1 MANKWD
7 KLQDESDKAYE
18 AFLEYIKMPLGERSQ
33 DAVAKKLSKSKPLIT
48 RWAAKYDWKD
58 RASAFDTTKGQTVVE
73 ARIKEESKWEQRKA
87 KLKIEHREKEL
98 LAADKMRQK
107 AFDILDT
114 LPIAKRT
121 HKDDGT
127 GVVTVI
133 NPASSTEYQAAV
145 RMIAAASEI
154 ERAVLGLDIKD
165 EGTISVSWR
174 QSAKA
179 AGINEAELL
188 NSVTQVIT
196 AKLSGLS

>member
-1 MANKWD
+1 MTNKWD
-7 KLQDESDKAYE
+7 KLQNESAKAYE

-73 ARIKEESKWEQRKA
+73 ARIKEESKWEQRKT
-87 KLKIEHREKEL
+87 KLKIEHREKQLVASEKL
-98 LAADKMRQK
+98 RQK

-114 LPIAKRT
+114 LPIARRT
-121 HKDDGT
+121 HKDDKT
-127 GVVTVI
+127 GAITII
-133 NPASSTEYQAAV
+133 NPASGTEYQAAV
-145 RMIAAASEI
+145 KMLQTATEI
-154 ERAVLGLDIKD
+154 ERAVLGLDVKE
-165 EGTISVSWR
+165 EGSISVSWR

-196 AKLSGLS
+196 AKLSGIS